1 MIPDVIDRRLT
12 TQMAAQR
19 LGISDR
25 QCRRLLARY
34 REDGPLGMTSRR
46 RGKSSNNQ
54 LPQGL
59 AAYALNII
67 RERYNDFGP
76 TLACEKLA
84 EVHGVH
90 ISKETVRKLMTQA
103 SLWVPRKQRAP
114 KIQQPRYR
122 RACAGELI
130 QIDGCDHHWFENRAT
145 RGYIEMHGK
154 PLALYSD
161 KASVFRINN
170 KNATGGEGET
180 QFGRAMHELNIQTIC
195 AETSAAKGR
204 VERAHLTL
212 QDRLVKELR
221 LQGISTMESANAF
234 AEEFMNDYNRRFSK
248 APRQEFDVHRELDVD
263 DDLDMVF
270 TWREARRVSKSLTVQ
285 YDKVLYLI
293 EDNEFSRRAIGKYID
308 VWHYPDGHKELRLNG
323 VSLPYSTYD
332 KLSEIDQGAIVD
344 NKRLGR
350 ALEMAQL
357 VQAERDNNRSQSV
370 PSGDGPS
377 RRRKAP
383 TTKKSQRSFDQDD
396 MFNALVKLQTR
407 AEEIFGERNQK

>member
-1 MIPDVIDRRLT
+1 MTALAAEFFTLDEVNRLKIIQDVIDRRLT

-34 REDGPLGMTSRR
+34 REDGPLGMTS
-46 RGKSSNNQ
+46 
-54 LPQGL
+54 
-59 AAYALNII
+59 
-67 RERYNDFGP
+67 
-76 TLACEKLA
+76 
-84 EVHGVH
+84 
-90 ISKETVRKLMTQA
+90 
-103 SLWVPRKQRAP
+103 
-114 KIQQPRYR
+114 
-122 RACAGELI
+122 
-130 QIDGCDHHWFENRAT
+130 
-145 RGYIEMHGK
+145 
-154 PLALYSD
+154 
-161 KASVFRINN
+161 
-170 KNATGGEGET
+170 
-180 QFGRAMHELNIQTIC
+180 
-195 AETSAAKGR
+195 
-204 VERAHLTL
+204 
-212 QDRLVKELR
+212 
-221 LQGISTMESANAF
+221 
-234 AEEFMNDYNRRFSK
+234 
-248 APRQEFDVHRELDVD
+248 
-263 DDLDMVF
+263 
-270 TWREARRVSKSLTVQ
+270 RVSKSLTVQ

-323 VSLPYSTYD
+323 VSIPYSTYD

-383 TTKKSQRSFDQDD
+383 TTKKSQRSLDQDD

-407 AEEIFGERNQK
+407 AEEIFGECNQK